1 MRANVYCWPMSTG
14 KSLSKDENRRVRA
27 AVQQLLTEHGDNQS
41 RLAPLLGIRQG
52 TLSAFLR
59 EKHGAGFGLARR
71 VARLMGIEVQE
82 LLGGGPSDAVIEYDE
97 RYPNRGRAAT
107 AAQALGYSE
116 EAIREVQSMALKS
129 DTDLEPEEWLD
140 MMRAAHR
147 RQELVRFPHEEE
159 KERQHQEHRAAERA
173 KEDAAK
179 GTFEERLARAKERQ
193 QKDKG

>member
-1 MRANVYCWPMSTG
+1 M
-14 KSLSKDENRRVRA
+14 K
-27 AVQQLLTEHGDNQS
+27 
-41 RLAPLLGIRQG
+41 
-52 TLSAFLR
+52 TLR
-59 EKHGAGFGLARR
+59 GLARAWGMSLAELEEAAKVWARENPRAMTESR
-71 VARLMGIEVQE
+71 V
-82 LLGGGPSDAVIEYDE
+82 EYDE

-116 EAIREVQSMALKS
+116 EAIQEVQSMALKS

-147 RQELVRFPHEEE
+147 RHELVRFPHEEE

-179 GTFEERLARAKERQ
+179 GTFEERLARAKTKQKRQ
-193 QKDKG
+193 E